1 MLIIVSELQ
10 VVAYILMAPHFN
22 IVPIK
27 PNTSQV
33 TNQL

>member
-10 VVAYILMAPHFN
+10 VVAYIVMAPHFN
-22 IVPIK
+22 TVPIK